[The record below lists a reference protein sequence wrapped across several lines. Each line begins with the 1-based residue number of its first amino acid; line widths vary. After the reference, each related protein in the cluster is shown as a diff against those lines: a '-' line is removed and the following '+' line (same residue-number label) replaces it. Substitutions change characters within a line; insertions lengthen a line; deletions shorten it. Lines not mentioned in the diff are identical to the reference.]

1 MGQGWGY
8 FDRMALVS
16 APWPLYSRPSIQLG
30 ALKAYLESRISDLRV
45 DSLHLYLRVADAI
58 GFEVYQCISERSWL
72 AECVYGGLLFP
83 ERRDS
88 IERLFARE
96 ARGRAIL
103 RRLRFEDLLE
113 RVRVATDA
121 LIDEQVWDELGLA
134 GFSVCLCQLTASL
147 YLIRRIKALHGGLRI
162 VVGGSSW
169 VGDSCGAWLKHFPE
183 IDYIIVGEGELP
195 LVELVHHLQSPP
207 EKRSPLTSAAIVAR
221 VASASSGTRPGF
233 QQLEDLGELPMPV
246 YDDYFKT
253 LERLPSG
260 RSFFPTIPVEASR
273 GCWWRRPTP
282 AGGGSGCAFC
292 NLNLQWEG
300 YRSKAPARVVAEIDG
315 LTTRHRALSVAF
327 TDNVLPFKD
336 IPEVFGGLSRLG
348 KDFHL
353 FSEIRAAVSPEGL
366 NAMRRAGMEEVQ
378 VGIEALSTRLLV
390 RMNKGSTSIQN
401 IQTMKFCEELSIAGR
416 SNLIIGFPGSG
427 EAEVAETLHA
437 LEFVQVYRPLRTV
450 RFWLGLDSPVYRSP
464 RSHGIRSVFNHPW
477 LALILPDGVFRE
489 ARLMIQGHRG
499 DLHFQR
505 KLWRPVVER
514 VKSWEAAYESM
525 KRSSEGKP
533 PLSYREGKD
542 FLLIHQFRPGRAA
555 LHHRVTGASRG
566 IYLFCRVHRSL
577 DEVAERYPKL
587 PLESIHTF
595 LRGMVEKR
603 LMFRE
608 GDRFLSLAVALS
620 GSGSAAHF
628 EQHFT

>member
-1 MGQGWGY
+1 
-8 FDRMALVS
+8 MALVS

-30 ALKAYLESRISDLRV
+30 ALKAYLESRISGLRV

-58 GFEVYQCISERSWL
+58 GFEVYQSISERSWL
-72 AECVYGGLLFP
+72 AELVYGALLFP

-88 IERLFARE
+88 IERLFGRE
-96 ARGRAIL
+96 AKGKAIFRG
-103 RRLRFEDLLE
+103 LRFEELIE

-121 LIDEQVWDELGLA
+121 FIEDEAWDELGLA

-147 YLIRRIKALHGGLRI
+147 FLIKRIKALHGGLRI
-162 VVGGSSW
+162 VAGGSAW
-169 VGDSCGAWLKHFPE
+169 VGDSCAAWLKHFPE

-195 LVELVHHLQSPP
+195 LLELVSHLQLPP
-207 EKRSPLTSAAIVAR
+207 GNRLPLTSPAIVAR
-221 VASASSGTRPGF
+221 GASSSSDCPAL
-233 QQLEDLGELPMPV
+233 QQLEDLGELPMPD

-260 RSFFPTIPVEASR
+260 RSFFPTVPVEASR

-282 AGGGSGCAFC
+282 GGGRGGCAFC

-300 YRSKAPARVVAEIDG
+300 YRSKSPDRVVAEVDE
-315 LTTRHRALSVAF
+315 LTTRHRTLVVAF

-336 IPEVFGGLSRLG
+336 IPEIFGGLSTLG

-353 FSEIRAAVSPEGL
+353 FAEIRAAISPEAL
-366 NAMRRAGMEEVQ
+366 TAMREAGVEEVQ
-378 VGIEALSTRLLV
+378 VGIEALSTRLLA
-390 RMNKGSTSIQN
+390 RMNKGSTTIQN
-401 IQTMKFCEELSIAGR
+401 IQTMKFCEELSVANR

-427 EAEVAETLHA
+427 EAEVAETLNA

-464 RSHGIRSVFNHPW
+464 RSYGIRAVFNHPW
-477 LALILPDGVFRE
+477 FAAILPDEVFRE
-489 ARLMIQGHRG
+489 ARLMVQGYRA
-499 DLHFQR
+499 DLRFQR

-514 VKSWEAAYESM
+514 MESWEAAYETM
-525 KRSSEGKP
+525 KRASGGKP
-533 PLSYREGKD
+533 PLSYREGRD
-542 FLLIHQFRPGRAA
+542 FLLIHQFRPGQAA
-555 LHHRVTGASRG
+555 LHHRMTGASRG
-566 IYLFCRVHRSL
+566 IYLCCRIHRSL
-577 DEVAERYPKL
+577 DEVAESFPKL
-587 PLESIHTF
+587 SRENIRTF
-595 LRGMVEKR
+595 LQGMVEKK

-608 GDRFLSLAVALS
+608 GDRFLSLAVALRAER
-620 GSGSAAHF
+620 GRAAHF